1 MGKGQRLYTKAKTLI
16 PGGNM
21 LLSKRPEMFLPDQ
34 WPAYYSRA
42 KGCSVWDLDD
52 AEYIDMSIMGVGA
65 NVLGYAH
72 PKVDEAVG
80 NAIKNGN
87 LSTLN
92 APEEVELAE
101 LLLELNPHM
110 DMAKF
115 ARGGGEAM
123 SIAVRIARAASK
135 KYKIAVCGY
144 HGWHDWYLAANLRD
158 KSRLNS
164 HLIEGLSTRGVPKN
178 LSGSIFTFEYNNFE
192 EFYKLIKRNPEI
204 GIVKM
209 EVSRNFNPKNNFLE
223 KIRDLTQKKGILLI
237 FDECTSGF
245 RQCFGGLHKIYN
257 IVPDIAIFGKALGNG
272 YAINA
277 IIGKEEYMKY
287 GEQTFISST
296 FWTERIGF
304 LAGIK
309 TIELMR
315 KIKSWKII
323 IKNGKYL
330 IKKLK
335 ELAKK
340 YHLDIK
346 IGGIESIVFYSFVS
360 KNNLKYKTF
369 ISQEMLKKNYLAS
382 NITYLTIHHKK
393 KVIDDYIKNLDPIF
407 SKIKLFEE
415 KKDNVLKYLKGPVCH
430 DTFKRLTD

>member
-1 MGKGQRLYTKAKTLI
+1 MSKA
-16 PGGNM
+16 ND
-21 LLSKRPEMFLPDQ
+21 S
-34 WPAYYSRA
+34 
-42 KGCSVWDLDD
+42 
-52 AEYIDMSIMGVGA
+52 
-65 NVLGYAH
+65 
-72 PKVDEAVG
+72 
-80 NAIKNGN
+80 
-87 LSTLN
+87 
-92 APEEVELAE
+92 
-101 LLLELNPHM
+101 
-110 DMAKF
+110 
-115 ARGGGEAM
+115 
-123 SIAVRIARAASK
+123 
-135 KYKIAVCGY
+135 
-144 HGWHDWYLAANLRD
+144 
-158 KSRLNS
+158 
-164 HLIEGLSTRGVPKN
+164 
-178 LSGSIFTFEYNNFE
+178 
-192 EFYKLIKRNPEI
+192 
-204 GIVKM
+204 
-209 EVSRNFNPKNNFLE
+209 
-223 KIRDLTQKKGILLI
+223 
-237 FDECTSGF
+237 
-245 RQCFGGLHKIYN
+245 
-257 IVPDIAIFGKALGNG
+257 
-272 YAINA
+272 
-277 IIGKEEYMKY
+277 
-287 GEQTFISST
+287 FISST

-415 KKDNVLKYLKGPVCH
+415 KK
-430 DTFKRLTD
+430 R